1 MNQKTRK
8 IPKISGTIS
17 YKTALKL
24 FLQIRKK
31 RIILSVISGILAFV
45 ILTSILLT
53 WYAYRY
59 NDFQKHLDKQ
69 GNWLNDQKISV
80 YQSDVTGNVE
90 LDFTHNYLD
99 DVIDFFQVEMNL
111 LIPRITSEQYTGLM
125 SIELYNAINQPS
137 YSLGTF
143 DSETSTK
150 ITESLIAGRMPTN
163 SSEILYYKEQN
174 EINNIEI
181 NDTISLFAIEN
192 RPSFKLTFRVVGI
205 IENLY
210 EYFDSEGLSTDIL
223 NWEDYISIYK
233 EFESTVRISKK
244 FFTIPNYF
252 YDILNSYPEVMTVI
266 STLIDFNYNNLI
278 INVKRLTSL
287 VSLLEETLE
296 KTRFSTYLYYS
307 TLYADESFAF
317 NKGYYWYIDLYE
329 VLSSFNLYWIQETI
343 RIFAI
348 SLPLLSLLYFLSLE
362 ILNIGKTELTNI
374 FQKMKTLGLKYKTI
388 RKLIL
393 SENLIITIAS
403 SSGIIIG
410 IVVGLL
416 FSYILKFDFTIS
428 NYFSG
433 LIEPLVIFT
442 ITIFTLSFFFG
453 GYIIEV
459 NLLKKTVVRRS
470 EQLQKT
476 RQRILRK
483 LFSIQEFATLI
494 PGLLLLIIGV
504 SGLFF
509 IRIAGSIFNEIQT
522 LFQINLFIFLAII
535 AIGSVLSFISVF
547 YLFSRV
553 FTVALAWFGKKI
565 WKIKR
570 NVLSLSLK
578 DYSSDFI
585 SYRRLVIVMLI
596 FSLCFIPGTII
607 NKDYQNHIQL
617 ESNLALGCSDLRI
630 DNWTNNQTI
639 FNNLTNI
646 NGIDKISVI
655 VNYKFEYFDYIEW
668 RSNNI
673 KYSINLLAIENVSQ
687 FLETIDLTKLDDIS
701 FSPTDIL
708 SLNDMN
714 TYLMSKKHALNNN
727 YHEDSIFYN
736 SELGKPFS
744 EYNLT
749 YINFFEFFPALPLKS
764 AVLTEDQLRTFS
776 LVTSLETAEM
786 LEFYADEPNIKKE
799 NRLLIKTIPGSNI
812 SQIKQEIA
820 TNYNLNVISFQD
832 IYDEISYQKP
842 AFILFLFILISIIT
856 SIVLALFG
864 IFTARIIYNHRK
876 RIVETKYRLGI
887 NRNQIILSFIIEIIA
902 VSFMPILI
910 STLTGF
916 SILQF
921 LDKFLLTSTETYKI
935 FSLNMPWWLI
945 VSIFLIEFLLLF
957 GGWYLTINQGI
968 QRFKPIRQE

>member
-8 IPKISGTIS
+8 IPNISGKIS

-31 RIILSVISGILAFV
+31 RIILSIICGILAFV
-45 ILTSILLT
+45 VLSSLLLT

-59 NDFQKHLDKQ
+59 NAFQTHLDKQ
-69 GNWLNDQKISV
+69 CNWLNDQKISV
-80 YQSDVTGNVE
+80 YHSGDTGWVK
-90 LDFTHNYLD
+90 LDFAHNYLD
-99 DVIDFFQVEMNL
+99 DVIDFFQVKMNL
-111 LIPRITSEQYTGLM
+111 LIPGITSEKYTGLM

-143 DSETSTK
+143 DSKTSTK

-192 RPSFKLTFRVVGI
+192 QPSYKLTFTVVGI

-210 EYFDSEGLSTDIL
+210 EYFDSEGLSKDIL
-223 NWEDYISIYK
+223 KWEDYIIIHN
-233 EFESTVRISKK
+233 EIQSTVRISKK

-252 YDILNSYPEVMTVI
+252 YDILNSYPKVMTVI
-266 STLIDFNYNNLI
+266 STLIDFNYNNI
-278 INVKRLTSL
+278 NINVKRITSYI
-287 VSLLEETLE
+287 TQLE
-296 KTRFSTYLYYS
+296 KARDMTNLEYS
-307 TLYADESFAF
+307 TLYGEESFTF
-317 NKGYYWYIDLYE
+317 DNTYYWNVDLYDG
-329 VLSSFNLYWIQETI
+329 LSSFNIYWIQETI

-393 SENLIITIAS
+393 SENLIITSIS
-403 SSGIIIG
+403 SVSGIIIG
-410 IVVGLL
+410 IMVGLL
-416 FSYILKFDFTIS
+416 FTYILKFDFKIS

-433 LIEPLVIFT
+433 IIEPLVIFT
-442 ITIFTLSFFFG
+442 ITLFTLSFFFG

-483 LFSIQEFATLI
+483 LFSIQEFATLL

-509 IRIAGSIFNEIQT
+509 IRITGSIFDEIQT
-522 LFQINLFIFLAII
+522 LFQISLFIFLSII

-547 YLFSRV
+547 YIFSRV

-565 WKIKR
+565 WNVKR

-607 NKDYQNHIQL
+607 HKDYQNHIQL

-668 RSNNI
+668 RSNKI

-701 FSPTDIL
+701 YSPTDIL
-708 SLNDMN
+708 SLNVTN

-736 SELGKPFS
+736 SELGRPFY

-749 YINFFEFFPALPLKS
+749 FINYFEFFPALPLKS
-764 AVLTEDQLRTFS
+764 AVLTEDQLITFS
-776 LVTSLETAEM
+776 LVTSLETAKM
-786 LEFYADEPNIKKE
+786 LDSYADEPNIKKE
-799 NRLLIKTIPGSNI
+799 NRLLVKTIPGSNI
-812 SQIKQEIA
+812 SQVKQEIA
-820 TNYNLNVISFQD
+820 TNYDLNVVSFQD

-842 AFILFLFILISIIT
+842 EFILFLFILISIIT
-856 SIVLALFG
+856 SIILTLFG
-864 IFTARIIYNHRK
+864 IFTARIIYHHRK

-910 STLTGF
+910 STLIGF
-916 SILQF
+916 PILQF
-921 LDKFLLTSTETYKI
+921 LDKFILTSSETYKI
-935 FSLNMPWWLI
+935 FSLNIPWWLI
-945 VSIFLIEFLLLF
+945 VSIFFIEFLLLF

-968 QRFKPIRQE
+968 QRFKPVRQE

>member
-8 IPKISGTIS
+8 IPNISGTIS

-45 ILTSILLT
+45 ILSSLLLT

-59 NDFQKHLDKQ
+59 NAFQTHLDKK

-80 YQSDVTGNVE
+80 YQSEVTGNVE
-90 LDFTHNYLD
+90 LDFNHNYLD
-99 DVIDFFQVEMNL
+99 DVIDFFQLKMNL
-111 LIPRITSEQYTGLM
+111 LIPGITSEKYTGLM

-143 DSETSTK
+143 DSETSTT
-150 ITESLIAGRMPTN
+150 ISESLIAGRMPTN
-163 SSEILYYKEQN
+163 SSELLYYKEQN
-174 EINNIEI
+174 VVSNIEI

-192 RPSFKLTFRVVGI
+192 QPSYKLTFTVVGI

-210 EYFDSEGLSTDIL
+210 GYFDSNGLSKDIL
-223 NWEDYISIYK
+223 KWEDYIDIYN

-244 FFTIPNYF
+244 LFTIPIYF

-266 STLIDFNYNNLI
+266 STLIDFNYNNLNF
-278 INVKRLTSL
+278 NVKRLTSY
-287 VSLLEETLE
+287 VSILEET
-296 KTRFSTYLYYS
+296 RFRTNLDYS
-307 TLYADESFAF
+307 TLYGEESFTF
-317 NKGYYWYIDLYE
+317 NKGYYWNIDLYE
-329 VLSSFNLYWIQETI
+329 VLSTFNLLWIQETI

-393 SENLIITIAS
+393 SENLIITIVS
-403 SSGIIIG
+403 SVCGIILG

-416 FSYILKFDFTIS
+416 FSYILKFNFTIS
-428 NYFSG
+428 IYFSG
-433 LIEPLVIFT
+433 LIEPLVIFS
-442 ITIFTLSFFFG
+442 ITLFTLSFFIG

-459 NLLKKTVVRRS
+459 NLLKKTVGSRS
-470 EQLQKT
+470 EQLQKI

-483 LFSIQEFATLI
+483 LFAIQEFATLI
-494 PGLLLLIIGV
+494 PGLLMLIIGI
-504 SGLFF
+504 SGLFL
-509 IRIAGSIFNEIQT
+509 IRIPKTIFNETQT

-547 YLFSRV
+547 YLFSRI
-553 FTVALAWFGKKI
+553 FTVALAWFSKKI
-565 WKIKR
+565 WKVKR
-570 NVLSLSLK
+570 NVISLSLK

-607 NKDYQNHIQL
+607 HKDYQNQINL

-639 FNNLTNI
+639 FNNLTNM

-655 VNYKFEYFDYIEW
+655 VNYEFEYFDNFDWKPTIE
-668 RSNNI
+668 
-673 KYSINLLAIENVSQ
+673 YSINLLAIENVSL

-701 FSPTDIL
+701 YSPTDIL
-708 SLNDMN
+708 SLSALNS
-714 TYLMSKKHALNNN
+714 YLMSKKHALKNN
-727 YHEDSIFYN
+727 YHKDSIFYN
-736 SELGKPFS
+736 SELGRPFY

-749 YINFFEFFPALPLKS
+749 FINFFEFFPALPLKS
-764 AVLTEDQLRTFS
+764 ADLTEDQLRTFS

-786 LEFYADEPNIKKE
+786 LETYADEPNIKKE
-799 NRLLIKTIPGSNI
+799 NRLLLRIIPGTNI
-812 SQIKQEIA
+812 SQIKQEIE
-820 TNYNLNVISFQD
+820 TNYNLDVVSFQD

-856 SIVLALFG
+856 SIVLTLFG
-864 IFTARIIYNHRK
+864 IFTARIIYQHRK

-910 STLTGF
+910 STLIGF
-916 SILQF
+916 PLLQF
-921 LDKFLLTSTETYKI
+921 LDKFLLTSSETYKI

-945 VSIFLIEFLLLF
+945 VSVFLIEFLLLF
-957 GGWYLTINQGI
+957 GGWFLLMNQEI
-968 QRFKPIRQE
+968 HRYKPIRQE